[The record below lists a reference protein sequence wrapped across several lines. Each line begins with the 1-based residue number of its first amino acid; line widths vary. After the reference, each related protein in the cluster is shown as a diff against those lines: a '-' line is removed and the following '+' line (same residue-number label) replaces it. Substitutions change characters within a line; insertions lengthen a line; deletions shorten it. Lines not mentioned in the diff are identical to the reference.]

1 MVYRFLLILGIPSFV
16 SDMFQEMRYS
26 NSSAGFGNLKFR
38 EERMT
43 KKIVDLMSYK
53 IEKELKESG
62 FTVKRDG
69 DKKVKLLI
77 KLKNDGTDN

>member
-1 MVYRFLLILGIPSFV
+1 M
-16 SDMFQEMRYS
+16 
-26 NSSAGFGNLKFR
+26 KFM

-53 IEKELKESG
+53 IEKELKENG
-62 FTVKRDG
+62 FIVKRDG
-69 DKKVKLLI
+69 EKKVKLLI

>member
-1 MVYRFLLILGIPSFV
+1 VKIWEYF
-16 SDMFQEMRYS
+16 DYS
-26 NSSAGFGNLKFR
+26 PGRSTNMFR
-38 EERMT
+38 EELMT

-62 FTVKRDG
+62 FTLKKDG

-77 KLKNDGTDN
+77 KLKNDSANS

>member
-1 MVYRFLLILGIPSFV
+1 M
-16 SDMFQEMRYS
+16 
-26 NSSAGFGNLKFR
+26 KFK

-53 IEKELKESG
+53 IEKELRESG
-62 FTVKRDG
+62 FTLKRDG

-77 KLKNDGTDN
+77 KLKNDGTNN

>member
-1 MVYRFLLILGIPSFV
+1 M
-16 SDMFQEMRYS
+16 
-26 NSSAGFGNLKFR
+26 
-38 EERMT
+38 EEHMT

-62 FTVKRDG
+62 FVLKKDG

-77 KLKNDGTDN
+77 KLKNDGTNN